1 MPCIQKMEKSKIA
14 SLLLP
19 MSANREKEIELKFN
33 TFFNLKRKYKYEVNK
48 VKRQELV
55 NALFKLQLYSEIML
69 DETDLSESEKEML
82 TTIYKRNVT
91 PMC

>member
-1 MPCIQKMEKSKIA
+1 
-14 SLLLP
+14 